1 MFCVLV
7 ESLHSVICFTVHPT
21 YASEDPWS
29 WNEARTALGSHLV
42 SSPLF
47 SKCGKQ
53 TLSLPKLKLH
63 GRRLYCFILSAM
75 IFTAS
80 SLLSA
85 LQLNGIVNYFAGSS
99 LPQIHLGLTL
109 PLRENGGIA
118 LIQRDAFLDSLV
130 YNMTV
135 PELG

>member
-1 MFCVLV
+1 MFYILV

-42 SSPLF
+42 SSSLF

-63 GRRLYCFILSAM
+63 GRRLYSFIFAAM
-75 IFTAS
+75 LFTAS

-85 LQLNGIVNYFAGSS
+85 LQLNGIVNYFSGSS
-99 LPQIHLGLTL
+99 LPQIHLCPTI
-109 PLRENGGIA
+109 PLRENGDNA